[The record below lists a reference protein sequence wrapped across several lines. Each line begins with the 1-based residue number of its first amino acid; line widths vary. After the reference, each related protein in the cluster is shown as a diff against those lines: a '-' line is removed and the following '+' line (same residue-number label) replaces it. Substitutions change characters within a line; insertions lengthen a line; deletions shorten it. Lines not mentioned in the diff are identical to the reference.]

1 MEKARTTKGKRQELP
16 VVGKGRL
23 KDGRVVY
30 AVASRSQANRWHLVI
45 VNRARLSCDCLA
57 SRYGRVCSHR
67 RAVHA
72 RLVAE
77 RDAVVLRRLLE
88 SIGGE

>member
-1 MEKARTTKGKRQELP
+1 MEKARPAREKPEELP

-30 AVASRSQANRWHLVI
+30 AVASQSEANRWQLVV

-57 SRYGRVCSHR
+57 SRYRRVCSHR
-67 RAVHA
+67 PAVHT

-77 RDAVVLRRLLE
+77 RSADAPRHGSE
-88 SIGGE
+88 FGIGE

>member
-1 MEKARTTKGKRQELP
+1 MRKVRSSKEKHEELP

-30 AVASRSQANRWHLVI
+30 AVASRSEANRWHLVV

-67 RAVHA
+67 RAAHA
-72 RLVAE
+72 RMVAE
-77 RDAVVLRRLLE
+77 RAADAPRQALE
-88 SIGGE
+88 FGIEE

>member
-1 MEKARTTKGKRQELP
+1 MMEKTSEATGKSQELP
-16 VVGKGRL
+16 VMGKGRL

-30 AVASRSQANRWHLVI
+30 AVASRSEAHQWHLV
-45 VNRARLSCDCLA
+45 VVYRFRLSCDCPA
-57 SRYGRVCSHR
+57 SRYGRLCSHR

-77 RDAVVLRRLLE
+77 RTCAAVCQE
-88 SIGGE
+88 SESTF

>member
-1 MEKARTTKGKRQELP
+1 MEKAIPTKGKRQELP

-30 AVASRSQANRWHLVI
+30 AVASRSQVNRWHLVV
-45 VNRARLSCDCLA
+45 VNRARLSCDCPA

-67 RAVHA
+67 RAVHG

-77 RDAVVLRRLLE
+77 RDAATLRQPPE
-88 SIGGE
+88 AAIGE